1 MMMSGENNDQS
12 QQQGMY
18 ATVNTN
24 PTGGFILPA
33 ISSLPALAI
42 PQQPQLS
49 AVGGVMTTQQQD
61 KINRELFV
69 GNTPPGTSELL
80 ILHFVNAAMRRV
92 GLCLPYE
99 TPVLNSRV
107 NNKFAFIE
115 LSSAD
120 MASRA
125 LNLNGIPFL
134 NTFLKISRPSK
145 YTGINIP
152 TQTWQQLT
160 GQSTTLMTSNGDLT
174 NVMQF
179 IDPEQEKIK
188 RELFIGNTTPEMTEN
203 MLREFL
209 GNAIQQV
216 GLAIMPGNPITAC
229 RVSGKF
235 AFIEL
240 RTPEEAANA
249 LNLNNIPYLGT
260 ALRVGRPSKY
270 TGPPDHHGNWEDI
283 LAKYMSGELQL
294 PNQSQQ
300 QTQQLQQQSYDTTQQ
315 QQLQQ
320 QPNNIIDPGVPTRVV
335 ELQHMLTMD
344 DLTNDDEYN
353 DILEDTK
360 EECSQFGTLINVFIP
375 KANETGATKVFLE
388 YASIDDAT
396 NAITKL
402 QGRTFDGRLVI
413 ATYYDENKLANRDY
427 S

>member
-1 MMMSGENNDQS
+1 MNMVSNQS
-12 QQQGMY
+12 NM
-18 ATVNTN
+18 
-24 PTGGFILPA
+24 GGLMLP
-33 ISSLPALAI
+33 PMAL
-42 PQQPQLS
+42 PQLPGI
-49 AVGGVMTTQQQD
+49 AVQTSQQQQD

-80 ILHFVNAAMRRV
+80 ILHFVNAAMRRI

-134 NTFLKISRPSK
+134 NTYLKISRPSK
-145 YTGINIP
+145 YTGSNIP

-160 GQSTTLMTSNGDLT
+160 GQSTTLMSATGDVT
-174 NVMQF
+174 NVMQL

-188 RELFIGNTTPEMTEN
+188 RELFIGNTTPEMTEG

-216 GLAIMPGNPITAC
+216 GLSLIPNGSNPITAC

-240 RTPEEAANA
+240 RTPEEAAAA

-294 PNQSQQ
+294 PNANQG
-300 QTQQLQQQSYDTTQQ
+300 QQ
-315 QQLQQ
+315 QQQYDTSSMQQ
-320 QPNNIIDPGVPTRVV
+320 QQQIIVDPGIPTRVV
-335 ELQHMLTMD
+335 ELQHMLTMN
-344 DLTNDDEYN
+344 DLMNDDEYA
-353 DILEDTK
+353 DIVEDTK
-360 EECSQFGTLINVFIP
+360 EECSQFGTLMNVMIP
-375 KANETGATKVFLE
+375 RSNEIGATKVFLE
-388 YASIDDAT
+388 YASINDST

-402 QGRTFDGRLVI
+402 QGRTFDGRLVQ
-413 ATYYDENKLANRDY
+413 ATFYDENKFANHDY